1 MKPKPGGKHTE
12 MASSS
17 SQNGSAGDSGSQKWP
32 KELTNFINRSFV
44 KSKGLNDEDKLAFQ
58 EQIKTLLLKAERENK
73 IYKNNWTKQKIPILD
88 KGRGLELVC
97 DMEEEEKEEK
107 TNTEKKTENKQN
119 KKTTLMTQD
128 DTSLLRKYQQQKLR
142 KQSPHIK
149 NTSTASEVVDLT
161 ESSKRTTTSEY
172 DSNQRKKQRLQRFS
186 SPDID
191 NKPSSLPAKPP
202 VFANGGFQ
210 DNHIGPIIGRCTDL
224 EKKYYR
230 LTSEPDPNKVRPQ
243 PVLQKSV
250 QFLIDQLDIK
260 PYSYIKDQFKSIR
273 QDMTV
278 QHLKNNFTLY
288 VYETNSRIS
297 IKNNDLGEFNQ
308 CLTQMEYLFDSGE
321 LTIKD
326 LNVIELEF
334 RCYRNLYLLIVEN
347 HSAVL
352 DMKLKLFMRNY
363 SSPLELAMLKLTNLT
378 FSLQQSMIEGDYF
391 TFFKI
396 VDQFST
402 LDLAYH
408 LINMFIVEKCRIKF
422 LHTISKAYRK
432 IPNEVLTQQ
441 LGFKQKSLSE
451 FNQFLTKH
459 GLQNFCNQDG
469 FDCSSSRNIIATI
482 IAKTNFKK
490 IDIKGQV

>member
-12 MASSS
+12 MAASSS
-17 SQNGSAGDSGSQKWP
+17 ENGSSSDSGDQKWP

-44 KSKGLNDEDKLAFQ
+44 KSKGLSDEDKLAFQ

-73 IYKNNWTKQKIPILD
+73 IYRNNWTKQNIPILD
-88 KGRGLELVC
+88 KGGLVLVC
-97 DMEEEEKEEK
+97 DMEEGGK
-107 TNTEKKTENKQN
+107 EKKEMKEKKEKKNIKTDI
-119 KKTTLMTQD
+119 KTTPLTD
-128 DTSLLRKYQQQKLR
+128 DSSLLRKYQQQKLR

-191 NKPSSLPAKPP
+191 SKPSSLPSKPP

-210 DNHIGPIIGRCTDL
+210 NNHNGPIVGRCTDL

-250 QFLIDQLDIK
+250 QFLIDQLDVK

-363 SSPLELAMLKLTNLT
+363 TSPLELAMLNLTNLS
-378 FSLQQSMIEGDYF
+378 FSLQLSMIEGDYF

-441 LGFKQKSLSE
+441 LGFKQKSPSE
-451 FNQFLTKH
+451 FNQFLANH
-459 GLQNFCNQDG
+459 GLQEFCNQDG